1 MNRNECSVSTGGKMI
16 KYSVTFKD
24 YKIDKIEPYEIL
36 LKQYSSLR
44 EYVEH
49 ELGENSWNYVSKIYA
64 MHETIAN
71 IFKVH
76 EVINWETLEES
87 TDYVFTN
94 EYGILIK

>member
-64 MHETIAN
+64 MHESIVG
-71 IFKVH
+71 IFKTY
-76 EVINWETLEES
+76 EVINWETLEEGNS
-87 TDYVFTN
+87 YVYTDM
-94 EYGILIK
+94 YGNLIK